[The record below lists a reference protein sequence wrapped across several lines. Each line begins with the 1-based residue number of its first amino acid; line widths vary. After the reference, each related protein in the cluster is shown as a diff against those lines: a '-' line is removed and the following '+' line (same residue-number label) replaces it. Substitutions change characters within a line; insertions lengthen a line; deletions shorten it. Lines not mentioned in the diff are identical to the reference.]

1 MQLLALTQT
10 PDEGSIALYSALA
23 RETRAAPP
31 VSIRAPDIW
40 CDRLVRDDGTA
51 FLWIV
56 SERDT
61 TAVVTLETADG
72 TELLHLT
79 TGERIAQPL
88 ELPPYGVAVLRLAR

>member
-1 MQLLALTQT
+1 M
-10 PDEGSIALYSALA
+10 
-23 RETRAAPP
+23 
-31 VSIRAPDIW
+31 
-40 CDRLVRDDGTA
+40 VRDDVTGY
-51 FLWIV
+51 LWMV

-61 TAVVTLETADG
+61 TAVVTLETGDG